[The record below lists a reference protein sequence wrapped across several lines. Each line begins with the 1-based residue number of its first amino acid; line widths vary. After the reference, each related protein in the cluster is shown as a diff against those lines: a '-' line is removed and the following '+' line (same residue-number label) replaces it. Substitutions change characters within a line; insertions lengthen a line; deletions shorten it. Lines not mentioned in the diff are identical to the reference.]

1 MLVLA
6 ADHVIQQE
14 ESFREAVR
22 AAIPYAENGKL
33 VTFGIVPDLPETGY
47 GYIRRG
53 NVTPGEGDSVAFD
66 VAQFVENRIWKPRRR
81 MWPAV
86 NITGTAGCSCSALA
100 ATRRAAQ
107 ISPGYSGRLRK
118 RWR

>member
-33 VTFGIVPDLPETGY
+33 VTFGIVPTCRKPATG
-47 GYIRRG
+47 IF
-53 NVTPGEGDSVAFD
+53 VVA
-66 VAQFVENRIWKPRRR
+66 
-81 MWPAV
+81 M
-86 NITGTAGCSCSALA
+86 
-100 ATRRAAQ
+100 
-107 ISPGYSGRLRK
+107 
-118 RWR
+118 